1 MKKKMKKFKDM
12 GKDMKQT
19 VAELKS
25 LKSPP
30 AQVGSLVSVNAM
42 MFGHTDNTWKTSIVM
57 LQKEAH
63 KYAIYDP
70 KALSKQVLA
79 AIKKE
84 KINPAELMTKSM
96 AAGNL
101 SQWIVLAVEIKEL

>member
-1 MKKKMKKFKDM
+1 VPEEEKNGRHAEADAVLNDRIELSEEEREALLKKKMKKFKDM

-30 AQVGSLVSVNAM
+30 AQVASLVSVNAM

-57 LQKEAH
+57 LQKESH

-79 AIKKE
+79 AI
-84 KINPAELMTKSM
+84 N
-96 AAGNL
+96 
-101 SQWIVLAVEIKEL
+101 